1 MLAYSFRMYS
11 AYNLSKKIVIVLL
24 CLLALLITSC
34 SVFGGNDTTVPQKQ
48 TPKVPPQNQ
57 TYTIPATGIFDFATL
72 DPALAQDANSISAI
86 QMMYTGLVSLN
97 DHLQVQA
104 QLAQSWQV
112 SADGLTWTFHLRPH
126 LKFSDGTPLTSA
138 DVAYSINRA
147 LQPATKST
155 VAPVYLSLLK
165 DSDQLL
171 AGHISTLIN
180 DSILTPN
187 PQTVVLIISHPAS
200 YFLSML
206 TNTCSYVVEKKLIDQ
221 YQTQFT
227 DHLSTGGGAG
237 PFKVLS
243 YTHRQQIVFVP
254 NKNYYNPPPQLQ
266 KVTFVFY
273 HASDAAYQ
281 AYQNGQVDTT
291 PVPIDTVNNVR
302 KQKDFHQ
309 VPQLWIN
316 YYAMNYQTKPFNN
329 IHIRQAFAIV
339 INKSAIANNI
349 WKGTVLPT
357 NHIVPTGMI
366 GYNPDLKGP
375 DGTTNLD
382 GNSREAQTLLQQ
394 GLQEEHWKTVSD
406 IPSITLTYVTGVPQA
421 DQEVSTLV
429 QTWKRVLGITVQT
442 DPVDYNTLIDKVTGA
457 TNNPDGIQM
466 WGLSWVGE
474 YPDAH
479 DWLSLQFG
487 KNSVYNNMNYA
498 QNQSSTASDQQH
510 IQQQLTN
517 VDNTNDNTK
526 RTQLYQQAEQQIVN
540 DVGWLPMDQETSVFL
555 RTPAIV
561 GITDNA
567 ANIIPPD
574 DWAHIY
580 RIQNS

>member
-1 MLAYSFRMYS
+1 MFAHTLSHAYNYKNSHKKMLA
-11 AYNLSKKIVIVLL
+11 ILL
-24 CLLALLITSC
+24 CLLTLFATGC
-34 SVFGGNDTTVPQKQ
+34 SVFGGNEVTQKQ
-48 TPKVPPQNQ
+48 TPKVPPPQQ

-86 QMMYTGLVSLN
+86 GMMYTGLVGLN
-97 DHLQVQA
+97 DKLQVQP

-112 SADGLTWTFHLRPH
+112 SSDGLTWTFHLRPH
-126 LKFSDGTPLTSA
+126 LKFSDGTALTSA

-155 VAPVYLSLLK
+155 VAPVYLGLLK

-187 PQTVVLIISHPAS
+187 AQTVVLIISQPAS

-221 YQTQFT
+221 YKTQFT
-227 DHLSTGGGAG
+227 DHLNAGGGSG

-243 YTHRQQIVFVP
+243 YTHRQQITFVP
-254 NKNYYNPPPQLQ
+254 NTDYYHPAPQLQ

-273 HASDAAYQ
+273 HAPEAAYQ

-291 PVPIDTVNNVR
+291 PVPIDAVSSVR

-316 YYAMNYQTKPFNN
+316 YYAMNFQAKPFNN
-329 IHIRQAFAIV
+329 MHIRQAFALA
-339 INKSAIANNI
+339 INKAAIASSI

-357 NHIVPTGMI
+357 NHIVPMGMT
-366 GYNPDLKGP
+366 GYNPTLTGP
-375 DGTTNLD
+375 DGTTNLT
-382 GNSREAQTLLQQ
+382 GNSKEAQTLLQQ
-394 GLQEEHWKTVSD
+394 GLQEEHWNTVSD
-406 IPSITLTYVTGVPQA
+406 LPPITLTYVTGVPEA

-429 QTWKRVLGITVQT
+429 QTWKRVLGIQVQT

-487 KNSVYNNMNYA
+487 KGSVYNNMNYG
-498 QNQSSTASDQQH
+498 QNQNATASSQQQV
-510 IQQQLTN
+510 QQQLTVADSN
-517 VDNTNDNTK
+517 INTTQ

-540 DVGWLPMDQETSVFL
+540 DVGWLPMDQETSTFL
-555 RTPAIV
+555 RTPTIV

-567 ANIIPPD
+567 AGITPPD
-574 DWAHIY
+574 DWSHIY

>member
-1 MLAYSFRMYS
+1 MLAHTPSH
-11 AYNLSKKIVIVLL
+11 LSSPYTYKKRVIILL
-24 CLLALLITSC
+24 CLLALFATGC
-34 SVFGGNDTTVPQKQ
+34 SIFGGNEVTQKQ
-48 TPKVPPQNQ
+48 TPKVPPLQQ

-86 QMMYTGLVSLN
+86 RMMYTGLVGLN
-97 DHLQVQA
+97 DKLQAQP

-112 SADGLTWTFHLRPH
+112 SSDGLTWTFHLRPH
-126 LKFSDGTPLTSA
+126 LKFSDGTALTSA

-155 VAPVYLSLLK
+155 VAPVYLGLLK

-171 AGHISTLIN
+171 AGRISTLIN

-187 PQTVVLIISHPAS
+187 PQTVVLIISQPAS

-221 YQTQFT
+221 YKTQFT
-227 DHLSTGGGAG
+227 DHLNAGGGSG

-243 YTHRQQIVFVP
+243 YSHRQQITFVP
-254 NKNYYNPPPQLQ
+254 NRDYYHPLPQLQ

-273 HASDAAYQ
+273 HAPESAYQ

-291 PVPIDTVNNVR
+291 PVPIDAVNSVR

-316 YYAMNYQTKPFNN
+316 YYAMNFQAKPFNN
-329 IHIRQAFAIV
+329 MHIRQAFALA
-339 INKSAIANNI
+339 INKTAIASNI

-357 NHIVPTGMI
+357 NHIVPIGMT
-366 GYNPDLKGP
+366 GYNPALTGP
-375 DGTTNLD
+375 DDTTNLT
-382 GNSREAQTLLQQ
+382 GNSKEAQTLLQQ
-394 GLQEEHWKTVSD
+394 GLQEEHWNTVSD
-406 IPSITLTYVTGVPQA
+406 LPPITLTYVTGVPEA

-429 QTWKRVLGITVQT
+429 QTWKRVLGIQVQT
-442 DPVDYNTLIDKVTGA
+442 NPVDYNTLIDKVTGA

-487 KNSVYNNMNYA
+487 KGSVYNNMNYG
-498 QNQSSTASDQQH
+498 QNQNATASS
-510 IQQQLTN
+510 QQQLQKQLTTA
-517 VDNTNDNTK
+517 DSNTNTTQ
-526 RTQLYQQAEQQIVN
+526 RTQIYQQAEQQIVN
-540 DVGWLPMDQETSVFL
+540 DVGWLPIDQETSTFL
-555 RTPAIV
+555 RTPTIV

-567 ANIIPPD
+567 AGIIPPD
-574 DWAHIY
+574 DWSHIY